1 MVNLV
6 YADLWPDS
14 ASNQIDLLSTPKV
27 IGLTLASL
35 IFKKSISSPRAIT
48 ALLFKCSAQQSVAV
62 RIFLQYY

>member
-14 ASNQIDLLSTPKV
+14 ASNLIDLRSISKT

-48 ALLFKCSAQQSVAV
+48 ALLFKCSSKQSVAV
-62 RIFLQYY
+62 MV